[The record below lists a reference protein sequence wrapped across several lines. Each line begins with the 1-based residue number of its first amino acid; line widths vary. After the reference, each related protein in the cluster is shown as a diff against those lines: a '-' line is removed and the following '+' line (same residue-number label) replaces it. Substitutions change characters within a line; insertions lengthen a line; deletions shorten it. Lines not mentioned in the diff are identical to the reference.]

1 MPNPPPTL
9 DYDTYPH
16 VFESVASYAEHG
28 VLLALRQTCRRA
40 NTYISN
46 LLFSHLELYDDAS
59 NALVVL
65 SAFTNK
71 PIGVRGAVVSRMN
84 SLLRYTRTLTLR
96 LPLDSFDLAVTSSNL
111 TTLRLLPRDEGTLD
125 LRAPDTLPRAGT
137 VIALTDVNTLS
148 PYLAANTQHARL
160 SLGRNFD
167 LPPGV
172 RRFVLHVRF
181 NEAFDW
187 RDGYYAPGPLPASL
201 QHVTVI
207 LSPAVAWFHTPMG
220 GNIERFVPNP
230 AWLADMTSWL
240 VTALWPARAVLQA
253 EPPRKLTIV
262 GLEDI
267 EAEWA
272 GLGPSA
278 ASSGTEA
285 ALRAAVE
292 ERVQWSLPE
301 ESFYSSRE
309 QWEAHRDALV
319 QAVADIEFVQRDV
332 YKAAIG
338 PRQWALEGK
347 EYAPASRSWKGT
359 RADQA
364 ITWVAMAVG
373 WLRADVPL

>member
-1 MPNPPPTL
+1 MPKPPPTL

-16 VFESVASYAEHG
+16 VLEAVASYAEHG
-28 VLLALRQTCRRA
+28 VLLVLRQTCRRA

-65 SAFTNK
+65 SAYTNQ

-84 SLLRYTRTLTLR
+84 SLLLR
-96 LPLDSFDLAVTSSNL
+96 
-111 TTLRLLPRDEGTLD
+111 TLRLLPRDEGTLD
-125 LRAPDTLPRAGT
+125 LRAPDTLPTADT

-160 SLGRNFD
+160 SVGRSFD

-187 RDGYYAPGPLPASL
+187 RDGYYAPGPLPASV
-201 QHVTVI
+201 QDVTVI

-220 GNIERFVPNP
+220 SHIERFVPNP
-230 AWLADMTSWL
+230 AWLADMASWL

-253 EPPRKLTIV
+253 EPPRRLTIV
-262 GLEDI
+262 GLEGI

-272 GLGPSA
+272 GLGTSDA
-278 ASSGTEA
+278 TDGIEA
-285 ALRAAVE
+285 GLRAAVE

-301 ESFYSSRE
+301 EGWYSSRE

-319 QAVADIEFVQRDV
+319 QAVSDIEFVPREA

-338 PRQWALEGK
+338 LRQWALEGK
-347 EYAPASRSWKGT
+347 EYALAPGHGRGH
-359 RADQA
+359 R
-364 ITWVAMAVG
+364 
-373 WLRADVPL
+373 